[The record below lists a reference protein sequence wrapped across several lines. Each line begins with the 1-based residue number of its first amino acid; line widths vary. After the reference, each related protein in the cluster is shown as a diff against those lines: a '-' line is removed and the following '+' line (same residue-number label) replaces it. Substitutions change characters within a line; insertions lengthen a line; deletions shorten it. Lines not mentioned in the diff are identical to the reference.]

1 MSIPYGVQV
10 PLKLDTAM
18 PPFTAL
24 SVLSSVVCPLC
35 PLCPVYSVSTLPPT
49 FPLFAS
55 SHHPASQTYVTDHC
69 NPVSSNTL
77 GVRYTLLEST
87 SIMLVVIHHEGILLW
102 TIPEKYPLHTWAKQI
117 CVQGLREKYPDN
129 THSFCFDNQ
138 PWVLH
143 AKRGSKFG
151 ISVTYVFSI
160 FIDMLTFQETKRSR
174 HSNWWLQPTHKTP
187 SE

>member
-1 MSIPYGVQV
+1 MTLENHEAKCHKPCLLIVGCFLNQVFYCSRLTCPFRTVSHV

-77 GVRYTLLEST
+77 GVRYTLMEST
-87 SIMLVVIHHEGILLW
+87 SIMLDVIHHERILLC
-102 TIPEKYPLHTWAKQI
+102 TIPEKYSQHTWAKQI

-138 PWVLH
+138 PWVH
-143 AKRGSKFG
+143 
-151 ISVTYVFSI
+151 
-160 FIDMLTFQETKRSR
+160 ETK
-174 HSNWWLQPTHKTP
+174 KG
-187 SE
+187 

>member
-1 MSIPYGVQV
+1 MSPNSWVFLESSVLLFSADMSIPY
-10 PLKLDTAM
+10 PLNWTLQC

-129 THSFCFDNQ
+129 THSFCFELTTNLGYYMQ
-138 PWVLH
+138 
-143 AKRGSKFG
+143 KKGSK
-151 ISVTYVFSI
+151 IDLSVTCK
-160 FIDMLTFQETKRSR
+160 KRICYI
-174 HSNWWLQPTHKTP
+174 HWHVDI
-187 SE
+187 

>member
-1 MSIPYGVQV
+1 
-10 PLKLDTAM
+10 M

-24 SVLSSVVCPLC
+24 SVLSSAVCHLC

-77 GVRYTLLEST
+77 GVRYKALEST
-87 SIMLVVIHHEGILLW
+87 SIILVVIHHEGILLC
-102 TIPEKYPLHTWAKQI
+102 TTPEKYSQHTWAKQI

-138 PWVLH
+138 PWVH
-143 AKRGSKFG
+143 
-151 ISVTYVFSI
+151 
-160 FIDMLTFQETKRSR
+160 ETK
-174 HSNWWLQPTHKTP
+174 KG
-187 SE
+187 